1 VPAAAV
7 VRVLL
12 RKKELSVELAAVVAL
27 VQLLLI
33 SFFQWPKMLAVVC
46 LTVTM

>member
-7 VRVLL
+7 ARALL
-12 RKKELSVELAAVVAL
+12 QKKTLELALAAVVAR
-27 VQLLLI
+27 VQLLPI

-46 LTVTM
+46 LTVIM